1 MVKSPNFIVDL
12 HSHSTC
18 SDGILSPEALIN
30 MAADMG
36 LRALAL
42 TDHDTIAGLAS
53 AKCQAIKRNLLF
65 IPGVELEIAWE
76 PGEFHLLGLGIQQ
89 PTDEFQTALE
99 ELAQLREKRNREI
112 INRMNEM
119 GIEADYEEIKK
130 LSEGTI
136 IGRPHIATFLV
147 NRKIVKNKQSAF
159 DMYLGK
165 GRPFYAPKGALE
177 LKRAIRLITE
187 SGGIPIL
194 AHPLSLYVSWG
205 KLPELIEH
213 FHEQGIVGLEAWHPL
228 ARVAECERLE
238 AIGKGLKMVITAGS
252 DYHGNSYQ
260 DRRLGYTAGNRPI
273 DGSYL
278 RGIPDTEDWLARES
292 TS

>member
-1 MVKSPNFIVDL
+1 MVKTPNFIVDL
-12 HSHSTC
+12 HSHSTY
-18 SDGILSPEALIN
+18 SDGTLNPEALIN
-30 MAADMG
+30 LAADSG
-36 LRALAL
+36 LKALAL
-42 TDHDTIAGLAS
+42 TDHDTIAGLKAAQS
-53 AKCQAIKRNLLF
+53 QAAKRNLLF

-76 PGEFHLLGLGIQQ
+76 PGEFHLLGLGIQE
-89 PTDEFQTALE
+89 PTDEFQAALE

-112 INRMNEM
+112 LDRMNEL
-119 GIEADYEEIKK
+119 GIEADYEEIKD

-147 NRKIVKNKQSAF
+147 NRKIVKTKQQAF

-177 LKRAIRLITE
+177 LKRAIRLIAE

-205 KLPELIEH
+205 KLPELIEN
-213 FHEQGIVGLEAWHPL
+213 FHEQGIAGLEAWHPL

-238 AIGKGLKMVITAGS
+238 AIGKRLRMVITAGS
-252 DYHGNSYQ
+252 DYHGSSRPE
-260 DRRLGYTAGNRPI
+260 RRVGYTAGDRSI

-278 RGIPDTEDWLARES
+278 RGIPGTEDWLARES